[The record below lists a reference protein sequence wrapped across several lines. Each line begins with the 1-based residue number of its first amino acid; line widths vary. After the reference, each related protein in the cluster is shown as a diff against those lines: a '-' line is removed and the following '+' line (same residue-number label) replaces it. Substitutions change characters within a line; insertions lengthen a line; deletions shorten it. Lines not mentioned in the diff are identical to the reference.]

1 MLTSLAEAATE
12 RYLSV
17 LARQRAAVAAFLAA
31 LWQSLDRYG
40 AEGEES
46 FVLGAAPRLE
56 GYKRATV
63 STSAAYF
70 ATVLE
75 IRPVAVDP
83 RSVRSTARLRDPFL
97 AARHAIAEGRPW
109 SEAARAGQSMAEAV
123 GFNFV
128 QSSARRTGDVVA
140 RESGIDVK
148 WRRLPAADACAWCKT
163 VAGQL
168 YNTSE
173 SADFGHDRDGC
184 LVVPT
189 TEESVSGI
197 TRTTQRGQGR
207 RALGIASH
215 RARR

>member
-1 MLTSLAEAATE
+1 MQLSDAATE
-12 RYLSV
+12 RYLTA

-31 LWQSLDRYG
+31 LWASLERYG
-40 AEGEES
+40 DEGEEE
-46 FVLGAAPRLE
+46 FITTAEPRME
-56 GYKRATV
+56 GFKRATV
-63 STSAAYF
+63 GVSAAYF
-70 ATVLE
+70 ATLLG
-75 IRPVAVDP
+75 IRPVAVDH
-83 RSVRSTARLRDPFL
+83 REVSSVARLRDPFL

-109 SEAARAGQSMAEAV
+109 VEAVTAGQSMAEAV
-123 GFNFV
+123 GYNFV

-140 RESGIDVK
+140 RESGVEVK
-148 WRRLPAADACAWCKT
+148 WRRLPAANACEWCKL

-168 YNTSE
+168 YNSAE

-189 TEESVSGI
+189 TEDSVSSI

-215 RARR
+215 RSRR

>member
-1 MLTSLAEAATE
+1 MPLPDAATE
-12 RYLSV
+12 RYLSA
-17 LARQRAAVAAFLAA
+17 LAGQRQAVAAFLAA
-31 LWQSLDRYG
+31 LWASLERYG
-40 AEGEES
+40 DDGEEQ
-46 FVLGAAPRLE
+46 FTTTAEPRIA

-63 STSAAYF
+63 SLSAAFF
-70 ATVLE
+70 ATILDV
-75 IRPVAVDP
+75 RPVGVDP
-83 RSVRSTARLRDPFL
+83 RDVRSVARLRDPFL
-97 AARHAIAEGRPW
+97 AARHAVAEGRPW
-109 SEAARAGQSMAEAV
+109 VEALSAGRSMAEAV

-128 QSSARRTGDVVA
+128 QSTARRTGDVVA
-140 RESGIDVK
+140 AESGVEVK
-148 WRRLPAADACAWCKT
+148 WRRLPAADACEWCKT

-168 YNTSE
+168 YNSSE

-189 TEESVSGI
+189 SEDSVSSI